1 MKTNKWFTNYSPKQ
15 LSLLT
20 AIVCLLFLAFI
31 LVITISILD
40 LAIPYYG
47 VALFLAIC
55 FVAFYA
61 IIRYISLKYLHR
73 KIKVLYKMI
82 NRSRISDLK
91 AEEAMTAEGAV
102 FDKVEEDIN
111 DWLAKRENE
120 LEELQ
125 SLESYRRNYIGNVS
139 HELKTP
145 IFNVQ
150 GFIHTLLDGALYD
163 DKINK
168 SYLLKAAKNISRLE
182 TIVEDLDAISRLE
195 SGKLILDIQTF
206 DIRKLA
212 EEVFE
217 ELELQAA
224 GKNIILTFKETARG
238 TFQVMGDKE
247 SIRQVLNNLTM
258 NSIKY
263 GKVGGKTK
271 IGFYD
276 LENQV
281 LIEVADDG
289 IGIEEKHLRH
299 VFDRFYRVDKSRSRI
314 VGGSGLGL
322 SIVKHIIEAHNQ
334 SITVRSTLGEGTTFG
349 FTLKKK

>member
-1 MKTNKWFTNYSPKQ
+1 
-15 LSLLT
+15 
-20 AIVCLLFLAFI
+20 
-31 LVITISILD
+31 
-40 LAIPYYG
+40 
-47 VALFLAIC
+47 
-55 FVAFYA
+55 
-61 IIRYISLKYLHR
+61 
-73 KIKVLYKMI
+73 MI
-82 NRSRISDLK
+82 NKSRISDIK
-91 AEEAMTAEGAV
+91 ADEAMAAKAAI

-111 DWLAKRENE
+111 DWVTKRENE

-125 SLESYRRNYIGNVS
+125 TLESYRRNYIGNVS

-182 TIVEDLDAISRLE
+182 TIVEDLDAISKLE
-195 SGKLILDIQTF
+195 SGKLILDIQVF
-206 DIRKLA
+206 DIKKLT

-224 GKNIILTFKETARG
+224 GKNIQLTFKETARG
-238 TFQVMGDKE
+238 TFHVMGDKE
-247 SIRQVLNNLTM
+247 SIRQVLINLIM

-263 GKVGGKTK
+263 GKVGGRTK
-271 IGFYD
+271 VGFYD
-276 LENQV
+276 IDNQI

-334 SITVRSTLGEGTTFG
+334 TITVRSTFGEGTTFG